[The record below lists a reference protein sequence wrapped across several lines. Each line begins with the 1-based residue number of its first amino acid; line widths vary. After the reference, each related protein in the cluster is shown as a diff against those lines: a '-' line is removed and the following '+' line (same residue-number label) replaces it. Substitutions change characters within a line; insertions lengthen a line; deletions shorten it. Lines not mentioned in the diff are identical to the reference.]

1 MCKVI
6 AVSCSKGGVG
16 KTTSAVNIGIGL
28 VYSGKK
34 VLLLD
39 VDGQGDLS
47 KSLGVENPE
56 SLDYTIARAMVAVAN
71 GEEADPREGIMTH
84 MEGVD
89 FLPANSKLSVLDK
102 DLGSIPGSD
111 TVLKDLVDCL
121 KPDYDYII
129 LDSKPAHVALS
140 VNVLAASDYVLI
152 PVLSEYLPCTDI
164 EQTVLN
170 VRLIQRRLNRDL
182 KIGGIFFTMV
192 DDRTLLSREVE
203 KQIKEAYIGNVK
215 IFDTKIPRSVRV
227 AESSALGES
236 IYRHDPHGKA
246 AEAYKA
252 LTKEVLSYGQ

>member
-28 VYSGKK
+28 AYSGRR

-47 KSLGVENPE
+47 KSLGVEDPE
-56 SLDYTIARAMVAVAN
+56 TLDYTIARAMVAVAN
-71 GEEADPREGIMTH
+71 GDDADPREGILTH
-84 MEGVD
+84 DEGVD
-89 FLPANSKLSVLDK
+89 FLPANSRLSALDK

-111 TVLKDLVDCL
+111 TVLKDLVECL
-121 KPDYDYII
+121 KDDYDYIL

-152 PVLSEYLPCTDI
+152 PVLSEYLPGTDI
-164 EQTVLN
+164 EQTVMGI
-170 VRLIQRRLNRDL
+170 RLVQRRLNKKL

-192 DDRTLLSREVE
+192 DDRTLLSKEVE
-203 KQIKEAYIGNVK
+203 KQIRDAYIGNVR
-215 IFDTKIPRSVRV
+215 IFDTRIPRSVRV
-227 AESSALGES
+227 AESAALGES
-236 IYRHDPHGKA
+236 IFRHDPNGKA
-246 AEAYKA
+246 AKAYAA
-252 LTKEVLSYGQ
+252 LTREVLNYE

>member
-28 VYSGKK
+28 AYSGRR

-47 KSLGVENPE
+47 KSLGVEDPE
-56 SLDYTIARAMVAVAN
+56 TLDYTIARAMVAVAN
-71 GEEADPREGIMTH
+71 GDDADPREGILTH
-84 MEGVD
+84 DEGVD
-89 FLPANSKLSVLDK
+89 FLPANSRLSVLDK

-121 KPDYDYII
+121 KDDYDYIL

-152 PVLSEYLPCTDI
+152 PVLSEYLPGTDI
-164 EQTVLN
+164 EQTVMGI
-170 VRLIQRRLNRDL
+170 RLVQRRLNKKL

-192 DDRTLLSREVE
+192 DDRTLLSKEVE
-203 KQIKEAYIGNVK
+203 KQIRDAYIGNVR
-215 IFDTKIPRSVRV
+215 IFETKIPRSVRV
-227 AESSALGES
+227 AESAALGES
-236 IYRHDPHGKA
+236 IFRHDPNGKA
-246 AEAYKA
+246 ARAYAA
-252 LTKEVLSYGQ
+252 LTREVLNYE

>member
-28 VYSGKK
+28 AYSGRR

-47 KSLGVENPE
+47 KSLGVEDPE
-56 SLDYTIARAMVAVAN
+56 TLDYTIARAMVAVAN
-71 GEEADPREGIMTH
+71 GDDADPREGILTH
-84 MEGVD
+84 DEGVD
-89 FLPANSKLSVLDK
+89 FLPANSRLSVLDK

-111 TVLKDLVDCL
+111 TVLKDLVECL
-121 KPDYDYII
+121 KDDYDYIL

-152 PVLSEYLPCTDI
+152 PVLSEYLPGTDI
-164 EQTVLN
+164 EQTVMGI
-170 VRLIQRRLNRDL
+170 RLVQRRLNKKL

-192 DDRTLLSREVE
+192 DDRTLLSKEVE
-203 KQIKEAYIGNVK
+203 KQIRDAYIGNVR
-215 IFDTKIPRSVRV
+215 IFETKIPRSVRV
-227 AESSALGES
+227 AESAALGES
-236 IYRHDPHGKA
+236 IFRHDPNGKA
-246 AEAYKA
+246 ARAYAA
-252 LTKEVLSYGQ
+252 LTREVLNYE

>member
-28 VYSGKK
+28 AYSGRR

-47 KSLGVENPE
+47 KSLGVEDPE
-56 SLDYTIARAMVAVAN
+56 TLDYTIARAMVAVAN
-71 GEEADPREGIMTH
+71 GDDADPREGILTH
-84 MEGVD
+84 DEGVD
-89 FLPANSKLSVLDK
+89 FLPANSRLSVLDK

-111 TVLKDLVDCL
+111 TVLRDLVECL
-121 KPDYDYII
+121 KDDYDYIL

-152 PVLSEYLPCTDI
+152 PVLSEYLPGTDI
-164 EQTVLN
+164 EQTVMGI
-170 VRLIQRRLNRDL
+170 RLVQRRLNKKL

-192 DDRTLLSREVE
+192 DDRTLLSKEVE
-203 KQIKEAYIGNVK
+203 KQIRDAYIGNVR
-215 IFDTKIPRSVRV
+215 IFDTRIPRSVRV
-227 AESSALGES
+227 AESAALGES
-236 IYRHDPHGKA
+236 IFRHDPNGKA
-246 AEAYKA
+246 AKAYAA
-252 LTKEVLSYGQ
+252 LTREVLNYE

>member
-28 VYSGKK
+28 AYSGRR

-47 KSLGVENPE
+47 KSLGVKDPE
-56 SLDYTIARAMVAVAN
+56 TLDYTIARAMVAVAN
-71 GEEADPREGIMTH
+71 GDDADPREGILTH
-84 MEGVD
+84 DEGVD
-89 FLPANSKLSVLDK
+89 FLPANSRLSVLDK

-111 TVLKDLVDCL
+111 TVLKDLVECL
-121 KPDYDYII
+121 KDDYDYIL

-152 PVLSEYLPCTDI
+152 PVLSEYLPGTDI
-164 EQTVLN
+164 EQTVMGI
-170 VRLIQRRLNRDL
+170 RLVQRRLNKKL

-192 DDRTLLSREVE
+192 DDRTLLSKEVE
-203 KQIKEAYIGNVK
+203 KQIRDAYIGNVR
-215 IFDTKIPRSVRV
+215 IFETKIPRSVRV
-227 AESSALGES
+227 AESAALGES
-236 IYRHDPHGKA
+236 IFRHDPNGKA
-246 AEAYKA
+246 ARAYAA
-252 LTKEVLSYGQ
+252 LTREVLNYE

>member
-28 VYSGKK
+28 AYSGKK

-56 SLDYTIARAMVAVAN
+56 SLDYTIARAMIAVAN

-89 FLPANSKLSVLDK
+89 FLPANSKLSVLD
-102 DLGSIPGSD
+102 
-111 TVLKDLVDCL
+111 KDLVDCL

>member
-28 VYSGKK
+28 AYSGRR

-47 KSLGVENPE
+47 KSLGVEDPE
-56 SLDYTIARAMVAVAN
+56 TLDYTIARAMVAVAN
-71 GEEADPREGIMTH
+71 GDDADPREGILTH
-84 MEGVD
+84 DEGVD
-89 FLPANSKLSVLDK
+89 FLPANSRLSVLDK

-111 TVLKDLVDCL
+111 TVLKDLVECL
-121 KPDYDYII
+121 KDDYDYIL

-152 PVLSEYLPCTDI
+152 PVLSEYLPGTDI
-164 EQTVLN
+164 EQTVMGI
-170 VRLIQRRLNRDL
+170 RLVQRRLNKKL

-192 DDRTLLSREVE
+192 DDRTLLSKEVE
-203 KQIKEAYIGNVK
+203 KQIRDAYIGNVR

-227 AESSALGES
+227 AESAALGES
-236 IYRHDPHGKA
+236 IFRHDPNGKA
-246 AEAYKA
+246 AMAYAA
-252 LTKEVLSYGQ
+252 LTREVLNYE